1 MKSQNNK
8 QCRTIINNLENMMLH
23 SAPYLFNSTQA
34 QRNYTALYFKRKG
47 ARDIL
52 VKAVNK
58 GCIDRVQAFSK

>member
-1 MKSQNNK
+1 
-8 QCRTIINNLENMMLH
+8 MMLH